1 MKNERDTVVGI
12 FLDQE
17 HAQSAIQQLKSA
29 GFQVQQSKGSG
40 NDFQGLSKDERG
52 LYESRAKE
60 GNTFVV
66 VRNAAD
72 RGEEA
77 LNIMLGAGAE
87 NVDMNAQQGQ
97 SQGQGQ
103 AYSGQ
108 RDANYY
114 NSLSQ
119 RSANERRYGQ
129 NAQNADDIRLH
140 LREEQLTATK
150 QARQA
155 GEVQVHKTVHEE
167 QQQIP
172 VNLRHEEVT
181 IERHAVDRPVSGE
194 IGDLQDETI
203 RVPVYEEQAQLQ
215 KQGRV
220 TEEVI
225 INKDVVEQQQTLQ
238 GTVRREDVE
247 LNQSGNVVRDGEDR
261 TAYQG
266 PDDNN
271 TYNQR

>member
-12 FLDQE
+12 FLDEE
-17 HAQSAIQQLKSA
+17 HAKNALQQLKSA
-29 GFQVQQSKGSG
+29 GFQAQQSKGSG
-40 NDFQGLSKDERG
+40 NDFKGLSNDERG
-52 LYESRAKE
+52 LYESRAQE
-60 GNTFVV
+60 GNALVV

-87 NVDMNAQQGQ
+87 NVDMNAQG
-97 SQGQGQ
+97 QGQGQ
-103 AYSGQ
+103 GYTGQ

-114 NSLSQ
+114 NSLS
-119 RSANERRYGQ
+119 RRGTNERQYGLNGQ
-129 NAQNADDIRLH
+129 DADNIRLQ

-181 IERHAVDRPVSGE
+181 IERHAVDRPVGGE

-203 RVPVYEEQAQLQ
+203 RVPVYEEQAQLT

-220 TEEVI
+220 AEEVV

-247 LNQSGNVVRDGEDR
+247 LNQSGNVVSDGEGR

-266 PDDNN
+266 PDGDTN
-271 TYNQR
+271 YNQR